1 MKTTSKNKTNRFSN
15 SPKFEI
21 KEDKFISKILEVLD
35 EVQEQDWEKYA
46 NIPFSGALNLFTK
59 KEYKGFNLLALFLDT
74 LKNGYKTSYYA
85 TFNSISKAG
94 GKLKKGSKGMV
105 IEFFSFIYKHS
116 ETKKTYKEEELI
128 LLTKNDFDK
137 IQKIACIKNYT
148 VFNSELIENFNEL
161 NIEIISDEETE
172 FLDFKVQENC
182 EYFINK
188 AIFMG
193 GLSLKFSQKEI
204 AFYSPK
210 LDYVSIPEKKYFI
223 SEEKYYSTLFHEI
236 IHWTGSENRLN
247 RNLKGSDDI
256 KSYSQEEL
264 IAEMGS
270 MLICLQ
276 FGINSEFLNSVRY
289 LKYWSNVNK
298 NNRIENI
305 KEGFVQSKKAKKF
318 LENL

>member
-21 KEDKFISKILEVLD
+21 KEDKFISKILEILD
-35 EVQEQDWEKYA
+35 EVKEEDWEKYA
-46 NIPFSGALNLFTK
+46 NIPFTGALNLFTK
-59 KEYKGFNLLALFLDT
+59 KSYKGFNLLALFIDT
-74 LKNGYKTSYYA
+74 IKNGYQSSYYA

-105 IEFFSFIYKHS
+105 IEFFSYIYKHS

-128 LLTKNDFDK
+128 FLSKSEIDK

-148 VFNSELIENFNEL
+148 VFNSVLIENFEEL
-161 NIEIISDEETE
+161 NINIISDDEFDLLEFEEQ
-172 FLDFKVQENC
+172 LNC
-182 EYFINK
+182 ENFISE
-188 AIFMG
+188 IILG
-193 GLSLKFSQKEI
+193 GLNLKFSNKEV

-210 LDYVSIPEKKYFI
+210 VDYVSMPEKKYFV
-223 SEEKYYSTLFHEI
+223 SEDKYYSTLFHEI
-236 IHWTGSENRLN
+236 IHWTGNEKRLD

-276 FGINSEFLNSVRY
+276 FGINTEFLNSVRY
-289 LKYWSNVNK
+289 LKHWSNVNK
-298 NNRIENI
+298 NNRVENI
-305 KEGFVQSKKAKKF
+305 KIAFTQSKKAKKF
-318 LENL
+318 LEKLH